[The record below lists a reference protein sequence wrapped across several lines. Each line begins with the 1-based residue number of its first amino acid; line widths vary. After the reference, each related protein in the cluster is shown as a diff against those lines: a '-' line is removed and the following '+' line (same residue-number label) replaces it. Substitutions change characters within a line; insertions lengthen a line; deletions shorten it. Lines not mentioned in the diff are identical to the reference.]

1 MPKPIMFVGSSLE
14 QKRLIR
20 GLSLNLKD
28 ENVKVVNWG
37 TSAWA
42 LSRGTLD
49 GIEAKLDE
57 ADFAAF
63 ILSADDIAIIRG
75 EQKKVARDNVLFEL
89 GLSFGCIG
97 RDRTFILAPT
107 GPMHTASDLAGI
119 TVVRY
124 ENGPNG
130 RDAMSDPASELL
142 EAIELR
148 GPRDRAG
155 ADGAARRGSTATI
168 DVVAD
173 GALEVYGSRNGYFGE
188 LRQAVLQG
196 EQVPAKFQ
204 FAAADGGRH
213 WLRLCR
219 GSSYPY
225 FNNAKAL
232 LKENVAA
239 LAEKIRDAAGTAAVD
254 VVSLGSGDGT
264 KDEIILRELAKG
276 LAPGEHLYYYPIDIS
291 DILLTE
297 AVRYVSRHGLSREH
311 YRCKAVLGD
320 FTNPS
325 LLREVIDYRS
335 DTPNLFLALG
345 NVIGSFDESEILA
358 GIRDAMG
365 PGDLVL
371 IEANIGKPDDSI
383 AMLEDDA
390 SNQWDLSTLAA
401 LDISPGSCELEQ
413 EMKTQYSVVPGTA
426 TLVSYAVPRDD
437 VTTKYTLS
445 AMHHYKFAKLK
456 THLKKDLQVSLIPLE
471 ISGKGVCLLL
481 GQRPT

>member
-1 MPKPIMFVGSSLE
+1 LPKPILFVGSSSE
-14 QKRLIR
+14 AKKLIR
-20 GLSLNLKD
+20 GLELNLEGED
-28 ENVKVVNWG
+28 VEVRSWG

-42 LSRGTLD
+42 LSGGTLD
-49 GIEAKLDE
+49 GIEEKIDE

-63 ILSADDIAIIRG
+63 ILSADDVATIRG
-75 EQKKVARDNVLFEL
+75 ERVKVARDNVLFEL
-89 GLSFGCIG
+89 GLSFGRLD
-97 RDRTFILAPT
+97 RDRTFILAPKDAI
-107 GPMHTASDLAGI
+107 HTASDLAGI
-119 TVVRY
+119 TVVSYQPDSTPRKM
-124 ENGPNG
+124 
-130 RDAMSDPASELL
+130 MSTPASKLL
-142 EAIELR
+142 EAIEEY
-148 GPRDRAG
+148 GVKDRAG
-155 ADGAARRGSTATI
+155 ADGAVRRGSTATI

-173 GALEVYGSRNGYFGE
+173 GALEVSGSRNGYFGE
-188 LRQAVLQG
+188 LRQAVLKG
-196 EQVPAKFQ
+196 DQVPAKFQ

-225 FNNAKAL
+225 FNHAKEL
-232 LKENVAA
+232 LKDNVGV
-239 LAEKIRDAAGTAAVD
+239 LAEKIHGAAGTAPVD
-254 VVSLGSGDGT
+254 VISLGSGDGT

-276 LAPGEHLYYYPIDIS
+276 LAGGEHLYYYPIDIS

-297 AVRYVSRHGLSREH
+297 AVRYVSRHGLGREH
-311 YRCKAVLGD
+311 YRCKAILGD

-325 LLREVIDYRS
+325 SLKEVIDYRPN
-335 DTPNLFLALG
+335 TNLFLALG

-371 IEANIGKPDDSI
+371 IEANIGKPADSI

-401 LDISPGSCELEQ
+401 LDISPDSCELKQ
-413 EMKTQYSVVPGTA
+413 EMKTMHSVVPGTT

-437 VTTKYTLS
+437 ITTRYTLS

-456 THLKKDLQVSLIPLE
+456 THLKKDLQVSLVPPA

-481 GQRPT
+481 GQRST